1 LTGKSTIERP
11 FRSKNFGSR
20 KAVFFFAA
28 GFSILFMVFGY
39 VSQVSRGFDGRF
51 TKSLNGDVGHLE
63 FHQYIDKK
71 FYDCEPKSIATQALN
86 WEDFLRCKQSKKG
99 RPQLVLLGDSHAEH
113 LFIGLA
119 EAQPELNIAFYILD
133 GKPFLSNP
141 QYRSIFNELLK
152 NGLDQQIILTMYY
165 VERQNQSNYV
175 LYDEFAEIIKSL
187 QAANKRVVLVGDVPR
202 YSIDASLCVYRNS
215 LSQVYKS
222 CSISKNDAVLQKNS
236 YSIILERLA
245 ANFNVPY
252 IDLYAPLCF
261 SDSCSMVSSDTILYR
276 DNNHLNIPGSRLVG
290 SHLARKLW
298 P

>member
-1 LTGKSTIERP
+1 
-11 FRSKNFGSR
+11 
-20 KAVFFFAA
+20 
-28 GFSILFMVFGY
+28 M
-39 VSQVSRGFDGRF
+39 
-51 TKSLNGDVGHLE
+51 
-63 FHQYIDKK
+63 
-71 FYDCEPKSIATQALN
+71 
-86 WEDFLRCKQSKKG
+86 
-99 RPQLVLLGDSHAEH
+99 
-113 LFIGLA
+113 
-119 EAQPELNIAFYILD
+119 NIAFYILD

-222 CSISKNDAVLQKNS
+222 CSISKNDAVLQKNL
-236 YSIILERLA
+236 YSIILETLA

-261 SDSCSMVSSDTILYR
+261 SDSCSMVNGDTILYR
-276 DNNHLNIPGSRLVG
+276 DNNHLNIPGSRLIG

>member
-1 LTGKSTIERP
+1 
-11 FRSKNFGSR
+11 
-20 KAVFFFAA
+20 
-28 GFSILFMVFGY
+28 M
-39 VSQVSRGFDGRF
+39 
-51 TKSLNGDVGHLE
+51 
-63 FHQYIDKK
+63 
-71 FYDCEPKSIATQALN
+71 
-86 WEDFLRCKQSKKG
+86 
-99 RPQLVLLGDSHAEH
+99 LGDSHAEH

-152 NGLDQQIILTMYY
+152 NGLDQQVILTMYY

-276 DNNHLNIPGSRLVG
+276 DNNHLNIPGSRLIG